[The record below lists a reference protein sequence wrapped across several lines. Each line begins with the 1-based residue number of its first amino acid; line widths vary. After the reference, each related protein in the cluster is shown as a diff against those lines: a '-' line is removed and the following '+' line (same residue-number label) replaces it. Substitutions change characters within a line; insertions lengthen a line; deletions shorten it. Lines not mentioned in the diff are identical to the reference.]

1 MNQRLMQILGNFSG
15 KKIIVLG
22 DIMLD
27 KYIWGDVLR
36 ISPEAPVQ
44 VVKVLKETFAPGGAA
59 NVANNIAALGSE
71 VFMVGIV
78 GDENPAEKNILLDE
92 LKRRNI
98 DTSGVFTDAGRP
110 TTLKVRVL
118 GKSQQL
124 LRVDYEKDSAFHASI
139 SEKILK
145 FIESRISGVDAIVV
159 SDYAKG
165 VVNPSLISR
174 LITLANSNK
183 KIFIVDP
190 KPKHRDL
197 YRNVTLIT
205 PNHNEAV
212 MMAGLSAEDEND
224 LQQIGSNLVKSL
236 GSNILLT
243 KGEKGMAL
251 FEKNGEITD
260 IPTKAR
266 EVYDVVGAGDTVVAA
281 AALALSAGATLK
293 EAAVI
298 SNIAA
303 GIKVGKVGT
312 STVSIGEIRKELENE

>member
-1 MNQRLMQILGNFSG
+1 MNQRLMSILENFKG

-27 KYIWGDVLR
+27 KYIWGDVSR

-78 GDENPAEKNILLDE
+78 GDENPAEKNILLGE
-92 LKRRNI
+92 LNRRNI
-98 DTSGVFTDAGRP
+98 NTNGIFTDANRP

-124 LRVDYEKDSAFHASI
+124 LRIDYEKDSNFHASI
-139 SEKILK
+139 SESILK
-145 FIESRISGVDAIVV
+145 FMESRISDVDAVVV

-165 VVNPSLISR
+165 VVNPRFISK
-174 LITLANSNK
+174 IIALANANK
-183 KIFIVDP
+183 KIFVVDP
-190 KPKHRDL
+190 KPKHREL
-197 YRNVTLIT
+197 YKNVTLIT

-224 LQQIGSNLVKSL
+224 LQEVGNNLVKSL
-236 GSNILLT
+236 SSNILLT

-251 FEKNGEITD
+251 FEKSGDITE

-312 STVSIGEIRKELENE
+312 STVSLDEIRKELENE

>member
-1 MNQRLMQILGNFSG
+1 MHILENFKG

-27 KYIWGDVLR
+27 KYIWGNVSR

-59 NVANNIAALGSE
+59 NVANNIVALGSE
-71 VFMVGIV
+71 VFIVGIV
-78 GDENPAEKNILLDE
+78 GDENPAEKNILLGE
-92 LKRRNI
+92 LNMRKI
-98 DTSGVFTDAGRP
+98 DTSGIFTDAGRP
-110 TTLKVRVL
+110 TTLKVRIL

-124 LRVDYEKDSAFHASI
+124 LRVEYEKDSAFHASI
-139 SEKILK
+139 SEKILR
-145 FIESRISGVDAIVV
+145 FIESRISSVDAIVV

-165 VVNPSLISR
+165 VVNPSLISN
-174 LITLANSNK
+174 IISLANQNK

-190 KPKHRDL
+190 KPKHREL
-197 YRNVTLIT
+197 YKNVTLIT

-212 MMAGLSAEDEND
+212 MMAGMSADDEYD
-224 LQQIGSNLVKSL
+224 LGEIGSNLVKSL
-236 GSNILLT
+236 GSSILLT
-243 KGEKGMAL
+243 KGEKGMTL
-251 FEKNGEITD
+251 FEKNGGVTEI
-260 IPTKAR
+260 PAKAR

-312 STVSIGEIRKELENE
+312 STVSIDEIRKELENEY